1 MHHSL
6 PLISTLAAA
15 LGLSLLLGFLATKL
29 KLPTIIGYLLA
40 GILIGPFTPGFVANS
55 ELASELAEI
64 GIMLLMFGVG
74 LHFSFEQLL
83 ETRNISL
90 PGALIQMMVA
100 SLMGGSLAVFWG
112 WSWGAALVFGM
123 ALSVASTVVL
133 INALKSINSLSAK
146 NGQIAVGW
154 LIVED
159 LAMVLAL
166 VFLPLLSESI
176 GGDTNASP
184 SKNLLLVFGKT
195 LLEICSFFIVMLIF
209 GRWMI
214 PKLLWHIARTG
225 SHELFTLAIIAAAV
239 GIAFGAS
246 KIFGISFALGAFF
259 AGMMMRESKFSL
271 RAAEESLPFRDAFAV
286 LFFVSIGMLFNP
298 FIFIHHPFQV
308 MAVVLIITIGKSI
321 AASFAVLLLRY
332 PLNTAL
338 VVSASLAQIGEFS
351 FILGGLSVQLKLLPK
366 EGMELI
372 VAGSLISISLNPFLF
387 KLIKPLEKR
396 MCSKWLWAETKEELD
411 DPSVHMPLTK
421 DEKFL
426 SGQIVLIG
434 YGRVGKRIA
443 RMLDRQG
450 LSYVIVDQD
459 RNLIEELRTKNK
471 AALYGDAAEPNGII
485 QDHIAKA
492 SMLVISTAGKVN
504 MRQIINVTLK
514 INPKIEVAIR
524 TRDEKE
530 ALLLKQEVLGKFFFN
545 ERELAHGM
553 SRYILHRFGMKF
565 PNKY

>member
-40 GILIGPFTPGFVANS
+40 GILIGPFTPGFVANTA
-55 ELASELAEI
+55 LAGELAEI

-83 ETRNISL
+83 ETRKISL
-90 PGALIQMMVA
+90 PGALIQIIVA
-100 SLMGGSLAVFWG
+100 SLMGGGLALFWG
-112 WSWGAALVFGM
+112 WHWGAALVFGL

-133 INALKSINSLSAK
+133 INALKSFDILNTK
-146 NGQIAVGW
+146 NGQIAIGW

-166 VFLPLLSESI
+166 VFLPLLSESM
-176 GGDTNASP
+176 GGNSNGAQ
-184 SKNLLLVFGKT
+184 SKSLLLAFGTT
-195 LLEICSFFIVMLIF
+195 LLEIGSFFIVMFIF

-246 KIFGISFALGAFF
+246 KIFNISFALGAFF
-259 AGMMMRESKFSL
+259 AGMIMRESKFSL

-298 FIFIHHPFQV
+298 FVFLHHPFQV
-308 MAVVLIITIGKSI
+308 LAVALIIIIGKSI
-321 AASFAVLLLRY
+321 AASFVVLLLRY

-351 FILGGLSVQLKLLPK
+351 FILGGLSVQMKLLPK
-366 EGMELI
+366 EGLELI
-372 VAGSLISISLNPFLF
+372 IAGSLLSICLNPFLF
-387 KLIKPLEKR
+387 KCIKPLEKR
-396 MCSKWLWAETKEELD
+396 INSKCSWVESKEEFD
-411 DPSVHMPLTK
+411 NPSVQVPLTTE
-421 DEKFL
+421 EKFL
-426 SGQIVLIG
+426 SGQIVLVG

-443 RMLDRQG
+443 RFLERQG

-459 RNLIEELRTKNK
+459 RNLIEELREKNK
-471 AALYGDAAEPNGII
+471 LAVYGDATRPNGLIKE
-485 QDHIAKA
+485 HIAKA
-492 SMLVISTAGKVN
+492 GMLVIATAGSFN
-504 MRQIINVTLK
+504 MRQIIDVTLK

-524 TRDEKE
+524 TIDEKE
-530 ALLLKQEVLGKFFFN
+530 ALLLKQEVKGKFFFN
-545 ERELAHGM
+545 ERELAQGM
-553 SRYILHRFGMKF
+553 SRYILYRFGVKF
-565 PNKY
+565 PGKH